1 MPDRVCVLASGGL
14 HSAVL
19 LAVLARRYEVHLV
32 YVRCGLTWERA
43 EEIAF
48 ARAGVRD
55 PTAYAS
61 VRRSA

>member
-19 LAVLARRYEVHLV
+19 LAVLARRYEVHPV
-32 YVRCGLTWERA
+32 YVRGLAWERA